1 MINCV
6 CFYFDLSNLCYRE
19 YEFIEAYVLIDKCSR
34 QWISRAENF
43 DFGVIIIFGKKKI
56 NIV

>member
-1 MINCV
+1 ML
-6 CFYFDLSNLCYRE
+6 YFDLSSLCYRE

-43 DFGVIIIFGKKKI
+43 DFGVIIILEKNKYRIIFSF
-56 NIV
+56 